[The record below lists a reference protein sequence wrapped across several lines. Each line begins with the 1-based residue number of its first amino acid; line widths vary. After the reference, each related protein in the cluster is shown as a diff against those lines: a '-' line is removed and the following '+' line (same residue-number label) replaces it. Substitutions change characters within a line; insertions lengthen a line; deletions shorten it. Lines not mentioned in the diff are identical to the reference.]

1 MRRLL
6 MAVFCAVSVSAQAQI
21 PAITPQMLIP
31 SPLGVVLM
39 VGQWLMQDR
48 RQVYY
53 IRVQGQ
59 GATAQ
64 QARDNGFRL
73 AVEQAVGTL
82 IVSQTQTHNQRLV
95 RDEIITYASGFVDRF
110 EILRTDVTAQ
120 GHLVAMDV
128 WIAESAIAGRLLNDS
143 AGTGTID
150 GARLATQVQTLQQER
165 QSGDRLL
172 STVLQDFPRRAFTV
186 EVEKTQVDFD
196 ARRTLQIE
204 VPVTLGWNAQY
215 LTALNETMIRISQ
228 SRISCF
234 NFFKALAGFPQDAD
248 CVARQNRQYFFNNV
262 AFDEPHKVSAVV
274 QYFTQNKPAIQV
286 SIVDLHGTALQKT
299 CRRFVFSNVE
309 DQPYNIPNRH
319 LFLVYNQSVKIDS
332 KYQLGGKLSM
342 NLGGNPRVFESANRI
357 DVRIVPEKECS
368 NFQ

>member
-1 MRRLL
+1 MSRWL
-6 MAVFCAVSVSAQAQI
+6 AVMICVLSLTAQAQV
-21 PAITPQMLIP
+21 PAFSPNMLIP
-31 SPLGVVLM
+31 SPLGVVIM
-39 VGQWLMQDR
+39 VGQWLIQDKR
-48 RQVYY
+48 RVYY

-59 GATAQ
+59 GATLQ

-82 IVSQTQTHNQRLV
+82 VVSETQARNQRLI

-110 EILRTDVTAQ
+110 EIIRTDATAQ
-120 GHLVAMDV
+120 VHLVTMDV

-150 GARLATQVQTLQQER
+150 GARLATQVETLQQER
-165 QSGDRLL
+165 QAGDRLL
-172 STVLQDFPRRAFTV
+172 ATVLQDFPRRAFTV

-204 VPVTLGWNAQY
+204 VPVTLAWNTQY
-215 LTALNETMIRISQ
+215 LTALNETMIRTSQ
-228 SRISCF
+228 NRISCF
-234 NFFKALAGFPQDAD
+234 NFFKTLAGFPPDAD
-248 CVARQNRQYFFNNV
+248 CQARQNRQYFFNNV
-262 AFDEPHKVSAVV
+262 AFDEPHKVGAVV
-274 QYFTQNKPAIQV
+274 QYFTQNKPAIQI
-286 SIVDLHGTALQKT
+286 SIVDIHGTALLKT

-319 LFLVYNQSVKIDS
+319 LFVVHNQSVKIDS
-332 KYQLGGKLSM
+332 RYQLGGKLSI
-342 NLGGNPRVFESANRI
+342 NLGANPRVFESANRI

>member
-1 MRRLL
+1 MSRWVLVL
-6 MAVFCAVSVSAQAQI
+6 ICALSMTAQAQV
-21 PAITPQMLIP
+21 PTVTPQMLVP
-31 SPLGVVLM
+31 SPLGIVIM
-39 VGQWLMQDR
+39 VGQWLMQDKR
-48 RQVYY
+48 RVYY

-59 GATAQ
+59 GATAP

-82 IVSQTQTHNQRLV
+82 IVSETQTRNQRMV

-110 EILRTDVTAQ
+110 EILRTDTTSQ
-120 GHLVAMDV
+120 GVSITMDV
-128 WIAESAIAGRLLNDS
+128 WIVESAIAGRLLNDS

-150 GARLATQVQTLQQER
+150 GARLAVQVETLQQER
-165 QSGDRLL
+165 QAGDRLL
-172 STVLQDFPRRAFTV
+172 ETVLQDFPRRAFAV
-186 EVEKTQVDFD
+186 QVEKTQVDFD

-204 VPVTLGWNAQY
+204 VPVTLGWNTQY
-215 LTALNETMIRISQ
+215 LAALNETMIRTSQ
-228 SRISCF
+228 SRVSCF
-234 NFFKALAGFPQDAD
+234 NFFKALAGFPQDSD

-262 AFDEPHKVSAVV
+262 AFDEPHKVGAVA
-274 QYFTQNKPAIQV
+274 QYFTQNKPAIQI
-286 SIVDLHGTALQKT
+286 SIVDVHGTALQKT

-319 LFLVYNQSVKIDS
+319 LFVVYNQSVKIDS

-342 NLGGNPRVFESANRI
+342 NLGGNPRVFESANRV
-357 DVRIVPEKECS
+357 DVRVVPEKECS